1 MIRNERQYRIT
12 KTQTERFKEALIDAQ
27 KEKEGLHPKLRLA
40 QERAIQSQLE
50 ELNKQLEEY
59 EELKVGGR
67 STLEL
72 SSFDEMPLALIQSR
86 IASGLTQKDLAEKL
100 LGLKEQQVQRY
111 ESTDYASASLTT
123 ISNVIKALDIS
134 VHQKIQLNKPISN
147 A

>member
-12 KTQTERFKEALIDAQ
+12 KTQTEKFKEALIDAR
-27 KEKEGLHPKLRLA
+27 KEKEDLHPKLRLA
-40 QERAIQSQLE
+40 QEKAIQSQLE

-59 EELKVGGR
+59 EELREGR
-67 STLEL
+67 RTILEL
-72 SSFDEMPLALIQSR
+72 SSFDDMPLALIQSR
-86 IASGLTQKDLAEKL
+86 IASGLTQKDLAEK

-134 VHQKIQLNKPISN
+134 VHQEIQLNKHIGNSS
-147 A
+147 